1 MALLASALF
10 LTACGGS
17 SGSGGAASPSKSAT
31 AKAVAPVGTAGL
43 LEPVGSRSGLS
54 WNSGIFPLDRG
65 PGSASYS
72 TALQLAEKGR
82 GRKSDIEQA
91 AQWNDN
97 WDALTSMQLLT
108 FMDPNITA
116 SVSLPPFPASGSWK
130 AAAAGDYDGY
140 YLQMGKAI
148 AKLRPNKPTILR
160 LAWEFNLK
168 DPVWKATSSF
178 VAGWRRAVTEIRAG
192 AGDATKSIY
201 FSWCLSG
208 LDEGA
213 GYPPLDLYPGD
224 QYVNFVGVDVY
235 DTPPTTATSF
245 PAGQILDSITAFAVG
260 HGKKIAIEEWGLH
273 HINNGYDGGDDPTF
287 INDMFAWIKSH
298 KSVLLYEQYFQDDAP
313 DNVNSSLFSPVKNAN
328 PASSAAYLADL
339 N

>member
-1 MALLASALF
+1 MVLLASVLL
-10 LTACGGS
+10 LTSCGSGGS
-17 SGSGGAASPSKSAT
+17 SGQSSSK
-31 AKAVAPVGTAGL
+31 APVSKPTSPLGTAGL

-54 WNSGIFPLDRG
+54 WNSGIFPVDRG
-65 PGSASYS
+65 PGAASYAEKLS
-72 TALQLAEKGR
+72 IAEKGR

-91 AQWNDN
+91 AQWNDD
-97 WDALTSMQLLT
+97 WAVLTSMPLLK
-108 FMDPNITA
+108 FLDPNITA

-130 AAAAGDYDGY
+130 AAAAGDYDAY
-140 YLQMGKAI
+140 YLQMGKSI
-148 AKLRPNKPTILR
+148 AKQRPSKPTILR

-178 VAGWRRAVTEIRAG
+178 VAGWQRAVTEIRKGAG
-192 AGDATKSIY
+192 AGTASIY

-213 GYPPLDLYPGD
+213 GYNPFVLYPGD
-224 QYVNFVGVDVY
+224 KYVNFVGVDLY

-245 PAGQILDSITAFAVG
+245 PAGQILDAVTAFAKG

-273 HINNGYDGGDDPTF
+273 HINNGYDGGDNPTF

-298 KSVLLYEQYFQDDAP
+298 KSVLLYEQYFQDDAL
-313 DNVNSSLFSPVKNAN
+313 DNVNSSLFSPDKNAN
-328 PASSAAYLADL
+328 PASRAAYLADL
-339 N
+339 K